1 MCFREAPAAELSFGD
16 FCQSTV
22 FHDAYLRADA
32 SVLRE
37 RIVSGGFVRRQ
48 FGRDEL
54 TSYVPVDDSV
64 PELKA
69 QAGKDFLL
77 AHGAPFDEAVCVSDD
92 CEIATRLGR
101 DDTREPTGR
110 LLFAPVSALKEEE
123 LSTFT
128 ETNWGRTRLG
138 DSVVELRRV
147 FAVASED
154 VAGLLGG
161 AMARRS
167 LDDDHALRLA
177 AWWAAYA
184 TRRGPLVDAVNLRKL
199 AWIAEAQGDKRVT
212 QLADALVDVLA
223 LAWRFQGRAAERA
236 GAEYDDHHDEPSI
249 VNYGALL
256 DLIRAD
262 FADLDAAVATA
273 RGLLA

>member
-1 MCFREAPAAELSFGD
+1 
-16 FCQSTV
+16 
-22 FHDAYLRADA
+22 
-32 SVLRE
+32 
-37 RIVSGGFVRRQ
+37 
-48 FGRDEL
+48 
-54 TSYVPVDDSV
+54 
-64 PELKA
+64 
-69 QAGKDFLL
+69 
-77 AHGAPFDEAVCVSDD
+77 
-92 CEIATRLGR
+92 
-101 DDTREPTGR
+101 
-110 LLFAPVSALKEEE
+110 
-123 LSTFT
+123 
-128 ETNWGRTRLG
+128 
-138 DSVVELRRV
+138 
-147 FAVASED
+147 
-154 VAGLLGG
+154 
-161 AMARRS
+161 MARRS